1 MSILAKLNDDLK
13 TAMKARD
20 KGRVQ
25 TLRLVISQIKNAR
38 IDSDEELSTE
48 QELNILLTEAKR
60 RKEAIH
66 AYEAGNR
73 QDLIEIER
81 QELEIINEYLPEQM
95 SDEKI
100 EREIVDIINETG
112 ASGKKDL
119 GKVMSQA
126 MQRLKGKADG
136 KKVQTI
142 VQTKLA

>member
-13 TAMKARD
+13 TAMKAHD

-25 TLRLVISQIKNAR
+25 TLRLVISQIKNAA
-38 IDSDEELSTE
+38 IDSEEDLTTE
-48 QELNILLTEAKR
+48 QELNILLTAAKR

-73 QDLIEIER
+73 PDLMDIER
-81 QELEIINEYLPEQM
+81 QELEIINEYLPKQM
-95 SDEKI
+95 SDEEI
-100 EREIVDIINETG
+100 EIEINDIIKETG
-112 ASGKKDL
+112 ASTMKEL
-119 GKVMSQA
+119 GKVMAEA

-142 VQTKLA
+142 VRTKLA

>member
-1 MSILAKLNDDLK
+1 MSIFAKLSDDLK

-20 KGRVQ
+20 KERVQ

-48 QELNILLTEAKR
+48 QELNILLTAAKR

-81 QELEIINEYLPEQM
+81 QELEIISEYLPKQM
-95 SDEKI
+95 SDQEIEK
-100 EREIVDIINETG
+100 EIADIIKETG
-112 ASGKKDL
+112 ASGMRDL
-119 GKVMSQA
+119 GKVMAQV
-126 MQRLKGKADG
+126 MQKLKGKADG

-142 VQTKLA
+142 VRSKLA